1 MASSNFLDKTGLS
14 HFYGKIKEMLQ
25 NKQDKLTAG
34 NNITITDSNEI
45 SAENRV
51 FYGDCNT
58 SRDVAEKVVVCPDWV
73 LKNGNIIVVR
83 FALTNIASGTMYLNV
98 NNTGKYPVGPITNP
112 IEFWRNGGIIAF
124 AFDDASSKYVMINVN
139 LATTEYYGMTTLSNV
154 INSSQQMAVTPY
166 AVKRVRDLV
175 YEKQDALTAGRN
187 ILIENNVISANVE
200 MNLSTY
206 AYDITEESVG
216 TSGYIVRFTNSGMNM
231 EYSGYDAWTL
241 KVKKQRIIATDL
253 SPVNPVVV
261 NLYCELDV
269 GDDIIYDIV
278 LPALLKEFFEKTM
291 SISYDSIENGC
302 LCEGLYGSTLLQYH
316 RFSNSV
322 SSLTVQ
328 ERTKL
333 I

>member
-14 HFYGKIKEMLQ
+14 HFYSKIKEMLQ

-34 NNITITDSNEI
+34 NNITITDNNEI

-51 FYGDCNT
+51 FYGDCKTARN
-58 SRDVAEKVVVCPDWV
+58 VAEKVVVCPDWT

-83 FALTNIASGTMYLNV
+83 FSLTNIASDTMYLNV
-98 NNTGKYPVGPITNP
+98 NNTGKYKVGPITNP
-112 IEFWRNGGIIAF
+112 SRFWRNGGVVAF
-124 AFDDASSKYVMINVN
+124 AFDEASSKYVMLNVN
-139 LATTEYYGMTTLSNV
+139 LATTDYYGVTTLSNV
-154 INSSQQMAVTPY
+154 INTSQQTAVTPY
-166 AVKRVRDLV
+166 AVKQVRDLV

-206 AYDITEESVG
+206 AYDIVEESVA
-216 TSGYIVRFTNSGMNM
+216 TNGYIVRFTNAGMSM

-241 KVKKQRIIATDL
+241 TVKKQRIIATDL
-253 SPVNPVVV
+253 SPINPVVV
-261 NLYCELDV
+261 NLYCTLDV
-269 GDDIIYDIV
+269 GNGTTYDIV
-278 LPALLKEFFEKTM
+278 LPALLKEFFENTM
-291 SISYDSIENGC
+291 LVSYDSFENGC
-302 LCEGLYGSTLLQYH
+302 LCEGLDGSTLVQYH
-316 RFSNSV
+316 RFSNSG

>member
-14 HFYGKIKEMLQ
+14 HFYSKIKEMLQ
-25 NKQDKLTAG
+25 GKQDKLTAG
-34 NNITITDSNEI
+34 TGITITDTNEI
-45 SAENRV
+45 SAKNRV
-51 FYGDCNT
+51 FYGDCTTARN
-58 SRDVAEKVVVCPDWV
+58 VAEKVVVCPDWV

-112 IEFWRNGGIIAF
+112 VEFWRKGGIIAF
-124 AFDDASSKYVMINVN
+124 AFDEASSKYVMINVN
-139 LATTEYYGMTTLSNV
+139 LATTEYYGMTKLSNV
-154 INSSQQMAVTPY
+154 INTSQQMAVTPY
-166 AVKRVRDLV
+166 AVKQVRDLV
-175 YEKQDALTAGRN
+175 YKKQDALTAGRN

-206 AYDITEESVG
+206 AYDITEESVA
-216 TSGYIVRFTNSGMNM
+216 TNGYILRFTNSGMSM

-269 GDDIIYDIV
+269 GNGTTYDIV
-278 LPALLKEFFEKTM
+278 LPALLKEFFENTM
-291 SISYDSIENGC
+291 LISYDSFENGC
-302 LCEGLYGSTLLQYH
+302 LCEGMDGSTLVQYH
-316 RFSNSV
+316 RFSNSG

>member
-1 MASSNFLDKTGLS
+1 MSSNFLNKAGLS
-14 HFYGKIKEMLQ
+14 YFWQKIKEMIQ
-25 NKQDKLTAG
+25 GKQDKLTAG
-34 NNITITDSNEI
+34 DNITIDDTNRISSKRNVFTGKSSTDGSV
-45 SAENRV
+45 SV
-51 FYGDCNT
+51 
-58 SRDVAEKVVVCPDWV
+58 KVVECPEWELVD
-73 LKNGNIIVVR
+73 GNIIIVK
-83 FALTNIASGTMYLNV
+83 FANTNTTTDSMYLNV
-98 NNTGKYPVGPITNP
+98 NGSGDFPVKPITNP
-112 IEFWRNGGIIAF
+112 VYFWRSGGEVAF
-124 AFDDASSKYVMINVN
+124 IYDGSMSQYFILNVN
-139 LATTEYYGMTTLSNV
+139 LATTSYYGVTKLSNV
-154 INSSQQMAVTPY
+154 INASTQMAVTPY
-166 AVKRVRDLV
+166 AVKKVLDLV

-206 AYDITEESVG
+206 AYDITEESVA
-216 TSGYIVRFTNSGMNM
+216 TSGYIVRFTNSGMSM

-269 GDDIIYDIV
+269 GNGTTYDIV
-278 LPALLKEFFEKTM
+278 LPALLKEFFENTM
-291 SISYDSIENGC
+291 LISYDSIENGL
-302 LCEGLYGSTLLQYH
+302 LCEGMDGSTLVQYH
-316 RFSNSV
+316 RFSNSG

>member
-1 MASSNFLDKTGLS
+1 MSSNFLNKAGLS
-14 HFYGKIKEMLQ
+14 YFWQKIKEMLQ

-34 NNITITDSNEI
+34 NNITITNGNEI

-58 SRDVAEKVVVCPDWV
+58 ARNVAEKVVVCPDWV

-83 FALTNIASGTMYLNV
+83 FSLTNIASGNMYLNV

-112 IEFWRNGGIIAF
+112 VYFWREGGIVAF
-124 AFDDASSKYVMINVN
+124 AFDEASSKYVMINVN
-139 LATTEYYGMTTLSNV
+139 LATTEYYGMTQLSNV
-154 INSSQQMAVTPY
+154 INTSQQMAVTPY
-166 AVKRVRDLV
+166 AVKKVRDLV
-175 YEKQDALTAGRN
+175 YEKQDVLTAGRN

-206 AYDITEESVG
+206 AYDIVEESVA
-216 TSGYIVRFTNSGMNM
+216 TSGYIVRFTNAGMNM

-253 SPVNPVVV
+253 SPVNPVAV

-269 GDDIIYDIV
+269 GNGTTYDIV
-278 LPALLKEFFEKTM
+278 IPAVLKKLFENTM
-291 SISYDSIENGC
+291 LISYESFENGC
-302 LCEGLYGSTLLQYH
+302 LCEDMDGSTLVQYH
-316 RFSNSV
+316 SFNNSV

>member
-14 HFYGKIKEMLQ
+14 HFYSKIKEMLQ

-45 SAENRV
+45 SAENHV
-51 FYGDCNT
+51 FYGDCKT
-58 SRDVAEKVVVCPDWV
+58 SRNVAEKVVVCPDWV
-73 LKNGNIIVVR
+73 LANGNIIVVR
-83 FALTNIASGTMYLNV
+83 FSLTNISNDTMYLNV

-112 IEFWRNGGIIAF
+112 AHFWRNGGVVAF
-124 AFDDASSKYVMINVN
+124 AFDGNSSKYVMLNVN
-139 LATTEYYGMTTLSNV
+139 LATTEYYGMTKLSNV
-154 INSSQQMAVTPY
+154 VNTSQQMAVTPY
-166 AVKRVRDLV
+166 ALKQVRDLV

-206 AYDITEESVG
+206 AYDITEESVA
-216 TSGYIVRFTNSGMNM
+216 TNGYIVRFTNAGMSM

-253 SPVNPVVV
+253 SPVNPFAV
-261 NLYCELDV
+261 NIYCELTV
-269 GDDIIYDIV
+269 GDGTTYDIV
-278 LPALLKEFFEKTM
+278 LPALLKEFFENTM
-291 SISYDSIENGC
+291 LISYDSFENGC
-302 LCEGLYGSTLLQYH
+302 LCEGMDGSTLVQYH
-316 RFSNSV
+316 RFSNSG

>member
-14 HFYGKIKEMLQ
+14 HFYSKIKEMLQ
-25 NKQDKLTAG
+25 GKQDKLTAG
-34 NNITITDSNEI
+34 NNITITNGNEI
-45 SAENRV
+45 SAENHV
-51 FYGDCNT
+51 FYGDCKTARN
-58 SRDVAEKVVVCPDWV
+58 VAEKVVVCPDWV
-73 LKNGNIIVVR
+73 LANGNIIVVR
-83 FALTNIASGTMYLNV
+83 FSLTNIASDTMYLNV

-112 IEFWRNGGIIAF
+112 AHFWRNGGVVAF
-124 AFDDASSKYVMINVN
+124 AFDGNSSKYVMLNVN
-139 LATTEYYGMTTLSNV
+139 LATTEYYGMTKLSNV
-154 INSSQQMAVTPY
+154 VNTSQQMAVTPY
-166 AVKRVRDLV
+166 ALKQVRDLV

-206 AYDITEESVG
+206 AYDITEESVA
-216 TSGYIVRFTNSGMNM
+216 TNGYIVRFTNAGMSM

-253 SPVNPVVV
+253 SPVNPFAV
-261 NLYCELDV
+261 NIYCELTV
-269 GDDIIYDIV
+269 GDGTTYDIV
-278 LPALLKEFFEKTM
+278 LPALLKEFFENTM
-291 SISYDSIENGC
+291 LISYDSFENGC
-302 LCEGLYGSTLLQYH
+302 LCEGMDGSTLVQYH
-316 RFSNSV
+316 RFSNSG

>member
-1 MASSNFLDKTGLS
+1 MSSNFLNKSGLS
-14 HFYGKIKEMLQ
+14 YFYGKIKEMLQ
-25 NKQDKLTAG
+25 GKQDKLTAG
-34 NNITITDSNEI
+34 TGITITDSNEI

-58 SRDVAEKVVVCPDWV
+58 EKNVAEKVVVCPDWV

-83 FALTNIASGTMYLNV
+83 FELTNTASGNMYINV

-112 IEFWRNGGIIAF
+112 VDFWRNGGVVAF
-124 AFDDASSKYVMINVN
+124 AFNSNSGKYVMINVN
-139 LATTEYYGMTTLSNV
+139 LATTSYYGVTKLSNV
-154 INSSQQMAVTPY
+154 INSSTQMAITPY
-166 AVKRVRDLV
+166 AVRQVRDLI
-175 YEKQDALTAGRN
+175 YKKQDALTAGRN
-187 ILIENNVISANVE
+187 ILIENNVISANIE

-206 AYDITEESVG
+206 AYDITEESVA
-216 TSGYIVRFTNSGMNM
+216 TSGYIVRFTNAGMSM

-253 SPVNPVVV
+253 SPVNPVAV
-261 NLYCELDV
+261 NLYCELTVSD
-269 GDDIIYDIV
+269 GTTYDIV
-278 LPALLKEFFEKTM
+278 VPAVLKEFFENTM
-291 SISYDSIENGC
+291 LISYDSIENGC
-302 LCEGLYGSTLLQYH
+302 LCEGMDGSTLVQYH
-316 RFSNSV
+316 RFSNSG

>member
-1 MASSNFLDKTGLS
+1 MSSNFLNKSGLS
-14 HFYGKIKEMLQ
+14 YFYGKIKEMLQ
-25 NKQDKLTAG
+25 GKQDKLTAG
-34 NNITITDSNEI
+34 TGITITDSNEI

-58 SRDVAEKVVVCPDWV
+58 EKNVAEKVVVCPDWV

-83 FALTNIASGTMYLNV
+83 FELTNTASGNMYINV

-112 IEFWRNGGIIAF
+112 VDFWRNGGVVAF
-124 AFDDASSKYVMINVN
+124 AFNSNSGKYVMINVN
-139 LATTEYYGMTTLSNV
+139 LATTSYYGVTKLSNV
-154 INSSQQMAVTPY
+154 INSSTQMAITPY
-166 AVKRVRDLV
+166 AVRQVRDLI
-175 YEKQDALTAGRN
+175 YKKQDALTAGRN
-187 ILIENNVISANVE
+187 ILIENNVISANIE

-206 AYDITEESVG
+206 AYDITEESVA
-216 TSGYIVRFTNSGMNM
+216 TSGYIVRFTNAGISM

-253 SPVNPVVV
+253 SPVNPVAV
-261 NLYCELDV
+261 NLYCELTVSD
-269 GDDIIYDIV
+269 GTTYDIV
-278 LPALLKEFFEKTM
+278 VPAVLKEFFENTM
-291 SISYDSIENGC
+291 LISYDSIENGC
-302 LCEGLYGSTLLQYH
+302 LCEGMDGSTLVQYH
-316 RFSNSV
+316 RFSNSG

>member
-1 MASSNFLDKTGLS
+1 MASSNFLDKTGLL

-34 NNITITDSNEI
+34 NNIIITDNNEI

-58 SRDVAEKVVVCPDWV
+58 GRDVAEKVVVCPNWV
-73 LKNGNIIVVR
+73 LEDGNIIVVR
-83 FALTNIASGTMYLNV
+83 FSYTNIASDTMYLNV

-112 IEFWRNGGIIAF
+112 SKFWRNGGVVAF
-124 AFDDASSKYVMINVN
+124 AFDGNSSKYIMINVN
-139 LATTEYYGMTTLSNV
+139 LATTAEYGVTKLSNV
-154 INSSQQMAVTPY
+154 INASTQMAVTPY
-166 AVKRVRDLV
+166 AVRQVRELV
-175 YEKQDALTAGRN
+175 YKKQDALTAGRN

-206 AYDITEESVG
+206 AYDIQEESVA
-216 TSGYIVRFTNSGMNM
+216 TNGYIVRFTNSGMSM

-269 GDDIIYDIV
+269 GNGTTYDIV
-278 LPALLKEFFEKTM
+278 LPASLKEFFENTM
-291 SISYDSIENGC
+291 LISYDSFENGC
-302 LCEGLYGSTLLQYH
+302 LCEGMDGSTLVQYH
-316 RFSNSV
+316 RFSNSG

>member
-1 MASSNFLDKTGLS
+1 MASSNFLNKSGLS
-14 HFYGKIKEMLQ
+14 YFYSKIKEMLQ
-25 NKQDKLTAG
+25 KKQDKLTAG

-51 FYGDCNT
+51 FYGDCTT
-58 SRDVAEKVVVCPDWV
+58 SRNVAEKVVVCPDWV

-83 FALTNIASGTMYLNV
+83 FSLTNIASGTMYLNV

-112 IEFWRNGGIIAF
+112 IDFWRKGGVVAF
-124 AFDDASSKYVMINVN
+124 AFDESSSKYVMLNVN
-139 LATTEYYGMTTLSNV
+139 LATTDYYGVTTLSNV
-154 INSSQQMAVTPY
+154 INTSQQTAVTPY
-166 AVKRVRDLV
+166 AVKQVRDLV
-175 YEKQDALTAGRN
+175 YKKQDALTAGRN

-206 AYDITEESVG
+206 AYDITEESVA
-216 TSGYIVRFTNSGMNM
+216 TSGYIVRFTNAGMNM

-261 NLYCELDV
+261 NLYCELNV
-269 GDDIIYDIV
+269 GNDTKYDIV
-278 LPALLKEFFEKTM
+278 VPALLKEFFENTM
-291 SISYDSIENGC
+291 LISYDSFENGS
-302 LCEGLYGSTLLQYH
+302 LCEGMDGSTLVQYH
-316 RFSNSV
+316 RFSNSG

>member
-14 HFYGKIKEMLQ
+14 HFYSKIKEMIQ
-25 NKQDKLTAG
+25 GKQDKLTAG
-34 NNITITDSNEI
+34 TGITITDTNEI
-45 SAENRV
+45 SSENRV
-51 FYGDCNT
+51 FYGDCTT

-83 FALTNIASGTMYLNV
+83 FSLTNIASDTMYLNV
-98 NNTGKYPVGPITNP
+98 NNTGKYPVRPITNP
-112 IEFWRNGGIIAF
+112 SQFWRNGGIIAF
-124 AFDDASSKYVMINVN
+124 AFDEASSKYVMINVN
-139 LATTEYYGMTTLSNV
+139 LATTEYYGMTKLSNV
-154 INSSQQMAVTPY
+154 INTSQQVAVTPY
-166 AVKRVRDLV
+166 AVYRVRELV

-200 MNLSTY
+200 MNVSTY
-206 AYDITEESVG
+206 AYDIQEESVG
-216 TSGYIVRFTNSGMNM
+216 TSGYIVRFTDAGMNM

-269 GDDIIYDIV
+269 GDDLTYDIV
-278 LPALLKEFFEKTM
+278 LPALLKQFFENTM
-291 SISYDSIENGC
+291 LISYESFENGS
-302 LCEGLYGSTLLQYH
+302 LCEGMNGSTLVQYH
-316 RFSNSV
+316 SFNNSL